1 MDWLLLLLVTFLAA
15 TVQSATGFGF
25 GLMAVSAF
33 LVMLNSVA
41 AIQLVII
48 ITLVMSCVHW
58 PTLRGGASIKLI
70 RWLSIGCLLGF
81 PVGIYAYS
89 QLDLSIIKAAVA
101 LLILAVTIQNAWQLI
116 TRSKRVSLTA
126 DTNKSYK
133 TTFGV
138 GVTSGVMASCLAM
151 PGPAVMLYLSRST
164 MDKDVI
170 RATILTYF
178 IFSYAGALLL
188 QTLLIGIDTQTWIM
202 AGILSP
208 SALLGVAAGNFVSRF
223 INQQVFTGAVLIIL
237 FSTGLF
243 MLTNL

>member
-1 MDWLLLLLVTFLAA
+1 MDWPLLLLVTFFAA

-48 ITLVMSCVHW
+48 ITLVMSCFHW
-58 PTLRGGASIKLI
+58 PTLRGGASKPLI
-70 RWLSIGCLLGF
+70 RWLAIGCLFGF
-81 PVGIYAYS
+81 PIGIYAYS
-89 QLDLSIIKAAVA
+89 QVDITVIKAAVA
-101 LLILAVTIQNAWQLI
+101 LLILAVTVQNAWQLFHR
-116 TRSKRVSLTA
+116 TERKLLAA
-126 DTNKSYK
+126 DNNNSDRA
-133 TTFGV
+133 TFGV
-138 GVTSGVMASCLAM
+138 GVTSGMMASCLAM
-151 PGPAVMLYLSRST
+151 PGPAVMLYLSRSS
-164 MDKDVI
+164 MDKDEI

-188 QTLLIGIDTQTWIM
+188 QAILIGVETQTWIT
-202 AGILSP
+202 AAILSP
-208 SALLGVAAGNFVSRF
+208 AALAGVVAGQYASRF

-243 MLTNL
+243 MLTSL